1 MNKKLKLEVGD
12 EFCVVDPKTRRPV
25 NNKVY
30 AVIKDSRSAEDFFL
44 IVNLKEHKVVDRFWS
59 LDDMNKFLVEA
70 WDGFE
75 IVKTNTSFA
84 M

>member
-1 MNKKLKLEVGD
+1 MDKKIKLEVGD
-12 EFCVVDPKTRRPV
+12 EFCVVDPKTKTPV

-30 AVIKDSRSAEDFFL
+30 AVIKDSRNAEDFFL

-59 LDDMNKFLVEA
+59 LDDMSQFLVEA

-75 IVKTNTSFA
+75 IVKMNKSFL

>member
-1 MNKKLKLEVGD
+1 MNKKLELEVGD
-12 EFCVVDPKTRRPV
+12 EFCIADPKTKELA
-25 NNKVY
+25 NSKIY
-30 AVIKDSRSAEDFFL
+30 IVIKDNKNTKGFFL
-44 IVNLKEHKVVDRFWS
+44 IVNLKEHKVVDRFET

-70 WDGFE
+70 WPGFE